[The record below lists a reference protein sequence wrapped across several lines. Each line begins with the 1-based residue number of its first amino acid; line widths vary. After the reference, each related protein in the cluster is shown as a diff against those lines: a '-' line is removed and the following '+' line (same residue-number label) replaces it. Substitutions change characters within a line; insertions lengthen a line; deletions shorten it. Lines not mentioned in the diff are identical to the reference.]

1 MQKTLIVL
9 VVGLL
14 AVGCLTPE
22 EKQKRLRDSVAGE
35 YEETD
40 FHAGGHKFVFLE
52 NGTAEGYVNG
62 KKQRYKYKWSIVD
75 GEIHVAW
82 GRLVEVYRINT
93 DKSITI
99 IVSISDGKHQERT
112 KEKQFTYKRIK

>member
-1 MQKTLIVL
+1 MKNLLILITIML
-9 VVGLL
+9 VS
-14 AVGCLTPE
+14 GCATPLTPE
-22 EKQKRLRDSVAGE
+22 QKLRASVVGE
-35 YEETD
+35 YEYKK
-40 FHAGGHKFVFLE
+40 GGHKFVFLE